1 LVGTTGEQNRLVLPL
16 VYHFD
21 IVLLTLENSAQKH
34 NQKSKANADSSA
46 EDICGIAT
54 EAQRT
59 NPTNILNRSEETKSG
74 SAGIIEVC
82 HVPVSYG
89 TYQAAVLLTG
99 LPWDHS
105 LEAIEKTSVVPI
117 DCGPE
122 EQNWHYD
129 VELSKTRVFPPG
141 DGWYV
146 KPGDM
151 FVAVREAI

>member
-1 LVGTTGEQNRLVLPL
+1 M
-16 VYHFD
+16 
-21 IVLLTLENSAQKH
+21 
-34 NQKSKANADSSA
+34 
-46 EDICGIAT
+46 
-54 EAQRT
+54 
-59 NPTNILNRSEETKSG
+59 NRSKETKSG
-74 SAGIIEVC
+74 SAGIVEVC
-82 HVPVSYG
+82 RALVSHG

-105 LEAIEKTSVVPI
+105 LETIEKTSVVPI

-122 EQNWHYD
+122 EQNWHHD

-151 FVAVREAI
+151 FVAVGEAI